1 MIRRPPRST
10 RTDTLFPYTTLFRS
24 IPFGCQG
31 VGPPSLHGL
40 GHGVETRLLRLVAPV
55 ARLLVEDRRAVDDV
69 DARVHSPACEGDVAL
84 LAAGLAASAVQAPIQ
99 RHALAPVGGPG
110 RAVIHEAG
118 LQVLVG
124 QGYAHLA
131 RASDTA
137 RLGVGGTPR

>member
-40 GHGVETRLLRLVAPV
+40 GHGVETRLLRIVAPV

-84 LAAGLAASAVQAPIQ
+84 LEAGLVASEVQAPIE
-99 RHALAPVGGPG
+99 RGALDPVGGTG
-110 RAVIHEAG
+110 IAVIHEAG
-118 LQVLVG
+118 IQVPAG
-124 QGYAHLA
+124 RGAKPHPPDSA
-131 RASDTA
+131 N
-137 RLGVGGTPR
+137 